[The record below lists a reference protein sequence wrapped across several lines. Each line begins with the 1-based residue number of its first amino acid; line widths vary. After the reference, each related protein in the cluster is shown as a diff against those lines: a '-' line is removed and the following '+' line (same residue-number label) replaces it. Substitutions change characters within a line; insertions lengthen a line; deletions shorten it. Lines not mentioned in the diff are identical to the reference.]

1 MTDDEKGRLK
11 SKYPTLV
18 EELAKQ
24 EIEKLLD
31 RCLQFDLLTDDQYE
45 ELRQSK
51 TTKSNKA
58 RDFLNMMKKS
68 RKEHAFDLLCKAL
81 KQADFAYAA
90 SLISPSSTTT
100 ESRQTLS
107 QDNSQVSLYV
117 WRLLT
122 SSGFF
127 HLSGVCFNFQ
137 PVMIK

>member
-24 EIEKLLD
+24 EMEKLLD

-68 RKEHAFDLLCKAL
+68 RKEHAFDLDRKSTRLN
-81 KQADFAYAA
+81 
-90 SLISPSSTTT
+90 SSHVRTSRMPSSA
-100 ESRQTLS
+100 
-107 QDNSQVSLYV
+107 
-117 WRLLT
+117 
-122 SSGFF
+122 
-127 HLSGVCFNFQ
+127 
-137 PVMIK
+137 